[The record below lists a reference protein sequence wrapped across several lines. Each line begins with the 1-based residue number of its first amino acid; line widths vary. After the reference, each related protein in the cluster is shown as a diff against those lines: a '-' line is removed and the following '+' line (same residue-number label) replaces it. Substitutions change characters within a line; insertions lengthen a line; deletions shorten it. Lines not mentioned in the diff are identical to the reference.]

1 MARTQFSVVAGF
13 ALTVN
18 KAQGLTMKESMVI
31 HPHGWKS
38 YRPAPKHGLPFVA
51 FTRSES
57 FHMTAFCNLPP
68 WDDFLRGS
76 RSDLLRMRQEF
87 GERLEGMHRRTMAR
101 CSQLSTEEDEDAAYE
116 DWLVEQARRS
126 NKKRK
131 LEKHG
136 VTCPECDAAWGR
148 NRC

>member
-1 MARTQFSVVAGF
+1 
-13 ALTVN
+13 
-18 KAQGLTMKESMVI
+18 
-31 HPHGWKS
+31 
-38 YRPAPKHGLPFVA
+38 
-51 FTRSES
+51 
-57 FHMTAFCNLPP
+57 
-68 WDDFLRGS
+68 
-76 RSDLLRMRQEF
+76 MRQEF

-116 DWLVEQARRS
+116 DWLVKQARRS

-131 LEKHG
+131 QEKHG